1 MNTHSISTH
10 VNEPQ
15 STVISAY
22 LCHEENCTHLM
33 ALWALHCLS
42 LQGWVCNNV
51 VRNLFEFICFAFYK
65 FVFKYHS
72 CVARLSGVAP
82 SANEFELALH
92 ATFARDKHVT
102 AALAKVNRLGRRRH
116 DSGDQKFDQ
125 RYKKKWK

>member
-1 MNTHSISTH
+1 MNTHCISAH

-15 STVISAY
+15 STVVSAY
-22 LCHEENCTHLM
+22 LCHEEDCTHLM

-42 LQGWVCNNV
+42 LQGWVCDNV
-51 VRNLFEFICFAFYK
+51 VRNLLKFIRLALYQLVLK
-65 FVFKYHS
+65 HHS

-102 AALAKVNRLGRRRH
+102 AALAKVNCLRRRGH
-116 DSGDQKFDQ
+116 D
-125 RYKKKWK
+125 